1 MKNIKINNK
10 ILLFSC
16 FIIFYA
22 IFNLYFKQNAGNDT
36 SISEWLINYNGGFTR
51 RGLGGEINI
60 FISNI
65 FDISLRSAIFYLQSL
80 LHIIFIVF
88 LYFYLKNFYLNI
100 FQIFALFSPLF
111 LIYPIS
117 EIESL
122 GRKEI
127 LLLISFIISIHLT
140 NKKFSAKLFNYQIL
154 ISFPILCLIW
164 EQVVLFA
171 PFYVVLIVYKNNL
184 KTFKSSLKYSFFIF
198 TPSIVTFLLIFNN
211 PLSMEGHKMMCEFLQ
226 NEFNERCYMSAV
238 LLVQNT
244 IYFDTLHIHTSAKFF
259 PDYFRYLLVF
269 IIGFGFLHLSLITN
283 HFTGKE
289 NFISAHFKPIYLFFL
304 LYLPVVPLF
313 VFGLDWGRWIN
324 IMYSL
329 SIMLYFYLLKNSH
342 ITNFYVIRS
351 GLLKKILEKKILLF
365 FIFYLFAFFWNPKT
379 VITGDIATNSLYKI
393 VYNSSKKIFNFDGI
407 QLFQDNPIIKFHK
420 KYIE

>member
-22 IFNLYFKQNAGNDT
+22 ILNLYFKQNVGNDT

-65 FDISLRSAIFYLQSL
+65 FDVPLRSAIFYLQSV
-80 LHIIFIVF
+80 LHLIFIVF

-111 LIYPIS
+111 LIYPVA
-117 EIESL
+117 EIEAL

-127 LLLISFIISIHLT
+127 LLLISFIISVHLT

-154 ISFPILCLIW
+154 ITFPILSLVW

-198 TPSIVTFLLIFNN
+198 APSIITFLFIFYN
-211 PLSMEGHKMMCEFLQ
+211 PLSMEGHTMMCEFLK
-226 NEFNERCYMSAV
+226 NEFNERCYMSAI
-238 LLVQNT
+238 LLVKNT

-259 PDYFRYLLVF
+259 PHYFRYLLIF

-283 HFTGKE
+283 HFTTKE

-304 LYLPVVPLF
+304 LYLPVIPLF
-313 VFGLDWGRWIN
+313 VFGYDWGRWIN

-329 SIMLYFYLLKNSH
+329 SIILYFYLLKNSH
-342 ITNFYVIRS
+342 ITNFYVVRS

-393 VYNSSKKIFNFDGI
+393 VYNSSKKIFNYDGI
-407 QLFQDNPIIKFHK
+407 RLFQDNPIIKFHK
-420 KYIE
+420 KFIE